1 MPLTMCPHGH
11 GAMQEVTRAGVQLD
25 ICPNCG
31 GVWLDRG
38 ELEKIQAGVR
48 DRQSEV
54 QEEMRRFERDVDQ
67 FRRDPEEWRRTCMVT
82 ADGQLFV
89 RGTYVFGMLRDAARH
104 TKKGKGSL
112 QPMVSATLH
121 TPENDCGEIL
131 TDVLIFGRT
140 DP

>member
-11 GAMQEVTRAGVQLD
+11 GAMQEVNRSGVQLD

-54 QEEMRRFERDVDQ
+54 QDEMRRFERDRDD
-67 FRRDPEEWRRTCMVT
+67 FRRDPEDWRRRHPYD
-82 ADGQLFV
+82 AEKREHRYSDDDDYRHRKKRRGFDLF
-89 RGTYVFGMLRDAARH
+89 D
-104 TKKGKGSL
+104 
-112 QPMVSATLH
+112 
-121 TPENDCGEIL
+121 
-131 TDVLIFGRT
+131 IF
-140 DP
+140 D